1 MPLTKDE
8 RDWVEGQLPIFIQ
21 HQNQK
26 MVADFWPQI
35 RAAFFLKF
43 PLDGE
48 DNPAMDVE
56 SHSALGK
63 ISDIFI
69 EYVFLQS
76 LKHYFNNTSINNS
89 THKSRAKAQEAVK
102 IYFGASQIQKSKAVR
117 SLKKREVYSRLFYES
132 ECKEKV
138 DATIAAFGPAITK
151 GDRMVIR
158 NKHTNAGYQAAQLDP
173 VKMAAIEKYLAKE
186 NSKRNEDTTLPVVDK
201 DTGEIQK
208 LTGEEHVKFMRAL
221 PTTLAEVSTR
231 LAKLGGLCTMFV
243 AAGMDPDNENKIRG
257 YG

>member
-1 MPLTKDE
+1 M
-8 RDWVEGQLPIFIQ
+8 
-21 HQNQK
+21 
-26 MVADFWPQI
+26 
-35 RAAFFLKF
+35 
-43 PLDGE
+43 
-48 DNPAMDVE
+48 
-56 SHSALGK
+56 
-63 ISDIFI
+63 
-69 EYVFLQS
+69 
-76 LKHYFNNTSINNS
+76 
-89 THKSRAKAQEAVK
+89 K

-208 LTGEEHVKFMRAL
+208 LTGEEHVK
-221 PTTLAEVSTR
+221 
-231 LAKLGGLCTMFV
+231 
-243 AAGMDPDNENKIRG
+243 
-257 YG
+257 